1 MMMPTAQKNLLLL
14 QHMSQIWATTSKAMI
29 VTNMSQLLRQQ
40 ISQTMTKQQNQRS
53 PPNSDYGK
61 GS

>member
-14 QHMSQIWATTSKAMI
+14 QQKSQIWATTPKAMI